1 MPPTLLLIGVLM
13 VPPPT
18 VVVPLDALAPPE
30 ADPFEPP
37 VEVIVDAVAVDL
49 DLGDETAVDVT
60 WTLHTL
66 QPTWVDLPV
75 SGADLALDDAT
86 LDGLPVA
93 LPASADGIRRLTAR
107 LDGDH
112 VLRVTGTVF
121 TPQRRM
127 ELPVLPASRG
137 MVQAGGDWDVEV
149 ADAVTSRGATW
160 DLLGVD
166 RLAVTWKPA
175 TPPAPRPIVVTS
187 ESATAVRLGA
197 GGLEGTTTLRYLI
210 RHGTVEALSFDLSG
224 PTDHLA
230 VEGTGV
236 REFTQ
241 VGTRVDVALSR
252 PTRGHVTLTVS
263 YRAPP
268 PDGDDATAI
277 PIPVPPDSQGSWIT
291 VLQADQ
297 SLVAPDPRAHLEAVA
312 TRHLP
317 VWARGLSDG
326 TQVVAYRVTGR
337 SPALDYRLLVFD
349 PVEEPPTLVDEAR
362 YEVAYTAHGRVLM
375 RARYQVRNDRN
386 QYLRVTTP
394 PGFTAMGVRVAGD
407 VVQPVAVGGVD
418 LLVPLEK
425 SVETLHGLVTF
436 PVEIFFWGQEE
447 AWERRGVRTLTTPAV
462 DAPVAYAR
470 WEIIM
475 PPGVEA
481 RQTEGIPTLVPSWTA
496 KQGGLAYGQS
506 YGDALE
512 PETLVVADGAPARRR
527 KQRVVRSPAPIFGMK
542 KPAEPGMVMAEP
554 PPPPPEVE
562 QAFLED
568 ASQEAWN
575 MAYRAYQDNDFD
587 EAAGWLDE
595 SLILNPDNSAA
606 SALMA
611 NVDVL
616 LGSDK
621 GGDAQDSSGEEVM
634 ERRIRDMARARTQ
647 GEAVKQEK
655 AKKKAEQSLRAGDLE
670 SARAELESL
679 VEITRELALVEQA
692 EAFDQKSQLAEY
704 SRQLEEIDELEGRRR
719 SREDRGK
726 STSWKTTLETKPDV
740 AVMSDHEA
748 PSYDSRTVIDFEE
761 VTIAGELDRWE
772 ADGDGRDLGRFE
784 DEDGLPDLSALM
796 ALGYMEGPV
805 DLSEDGEY
813 DLPAGSFAV
822 ELVPGDGLNGLLG
835 GGGGDFTLGG
845 ATTSSTE
852 LEVFEVA
859 EVPEITEEED
869 EERPGKDRGPVT
881 TARLT
886 EVVTLP
892 ELGVVASQ
900 LTLQIPRAGQSLRLE
915 QRLIPENTPLTLE
928 VGFRP
933 DRRSP

>member
-1 MPPTLLLIGVLM
+1 MPPSLFLIGVLM
-13 VPPPT
+13 VAPPV
-18 VVVPLDALAPPE
+18 VVVPLDALAPPVAE
-30 ADPFEPP
+30 PFEPP
-37 VEVIVDAVAVDL
+37 VDVIVDAMTADL
-49 DLGDETAVDVT
+49 DLGEETAVDIV

-66 QPTWVDLPV
+66 RPGWVDLPV
-75 SGADLALDDAT
+75 SGADLALDRAT

-93 LPASADGIRRLTAR
+93 LPAGDDGIRRLVAR
-107 LDGDH
+107 LDGEH
-112 VLRVTGTVF
+112 VLRVTGTVY
-121 TPQRRM
+121 TPQRSLDLR
-127 ELPVLPASRG
+127 VLPAARG
-137 MVQAGGDWDVEV
+137 IAEVGGGEWDVQVEG
-149 ADAVTSRGATW
+149 AVRSVGTTR
-160 DLLGVD
+160 DLLAVD
-166 RLAVTWKPA
+166 RIAASWKPA
-175 TPPAPRPIVVTS
+175 APEAPRPTVITA
-187 ESATAVRLGA
+187 ESSTAIRLGA
-197 GGLEGTTTLRYLI
+197 GGLEGTSSLRYLI
-210 RHGTVEALSFDLSG
+210 RHGAVEELSFDLTG
-224 PTDHLA
+224 ATDHLA

-236 REFTQ
+236 REFRRS
-241 VGTRVDVALSR
+241 GSRVVVALSR
-252 PTRGHVTLTVS
+252 PTRGHVTLSVS

-268 PDGDDATAI
+268 PEGDDATAV
-277 PIPVPPDSQGSWIT
+277 PIPVPPDSQGSWVT

-297 SLVAPDPRAHLEAVA
+297 SLVAPEPRAHLEAVPSN
-312 TRHLP
+312 RLP
-317 VWARGLSDG
+317 VWARGLADG
-326 TQVVAYRVTGR
+326 TPVVAYRVNGR
-337 SPALDYRLLVFD
+337 SPALEYRLLVFE

-375 RARYQVRNDRN
+375 RARYQVRNDRR

-407 VVQPVAVGGVD
+407 VVQPVAAGSGD
-418 LLVPLEK
+418 LFVPLEK

-447 AWERRGVRTLTTPAV
+447 AWERRGVRTLSTPAV

-470 WEIIM
+470 WEVIM

-481 RQTEGIPTLVPSWTA
+481 RQTEGIPTLVPDWTS

-506 YGDALE
+506 YGDELQ
-512 PETLVVADGAPARRR
+512 PEMVVLADAAPSRRR
-527 KQRVVRSPAPIFGMK
+527 KQRVVRSPAPIVGFK
-542 KPAEPGMVMAEP
+542 KPATGATASFE

-595 SLILNPDNSAA
+595 SLLLNADNSAA
-606 SALMA
+606 VALKA
-611 NVDVL
+611 NVDVF

-621 GGDAQDSSGEEVM
+621 GDGDAEQGASEVM
-634 ERRIRDMARARTQ
+634 ERRIRDLARARSQ
-647 GEAVKQEK
+647 GEDVKQEK
-655 AKKKAEQSLRAGDLE
+655 AKKKAEQSLRAGDLV

-704 SRQLEEIDELEGRRR
+704 SRQLEEIDELEGQRR

-726 STSWKTTLETKPDV
+726 STSSWRSSIEIETEPATAETSGR
-740 AVMSDHEA
+740 AVRGH
-748 PSYDSRTVIDFEE
+748 DSRTVIDFEE
-761 VTIAGELDRWE
+761 VTIAGELDRWDE
-772 ADGDGRDLGRFE
+772 DGRDLGRFE
-784 DEDGLPDLSALM
+784 DEDGLPDMDSLM
-796 ALGYMEGPV
+796 ALGYIAA
-805 DLSEDGEY
+805 DDDGEY

-822 ELVPGDGLNGLLG
+822 ELVPEDSANGLLAG
-835 GGGGDFTLGG
+835 GGGFGLAG
-845 ATTSSTE
+845 ATGSSTE
-852 LEVFEVA
+852 VLWHEVA
-859 EVPEITEEED
+859 EVPEVTEEED
-869 EERPGKDRGPVT
+869 EERPSKDRGPVT
-881 TARLT
+881 TARIS
-886 EVVTLP
+886 EVVTRP

>member
-37 VEVIVDAVAVDL
+37 IDVIVDAVTADL
-49 DLGDETAVDVT
+49 DLGDETAVDIT
-60 WTLHTL
+60 WTLHML
-66 QPTWVDLPV
+66 QPAWVDLPV
-75 SGADLALDDAT
+75 SGADLALDQAT

-93 LPASADGIRRLTAR
+93 LPAGADGIRRLTAR

-121 TPQRRM
+121 TPQRSLG
-127 ELPVLPASRG
+127 LPLLPASRG
-137 MVQAGGDWDVEV
+137 LVQVGGGDWDVEI
-149 ADAVTSRGATW
+149 DGAVTSLGTTW
-160 DLLGVD
+160 DLPPVS
-166 RLAVTWKPA
+166 RLAATWKPA
-175 TPPAPRPIVVTS
+175 APPAPRPVVVTT

-197 GGLEGTTTLRYLI
+197 GGLEGTATLRYLV
-210 RHGTVEALSFDLSG
+210 RHGTVDSLSFELAG

-236 REFTQ
+236 REFTRS
-241 VGTRVDVALSR
+241 GTRVDVALSR

-268 PDGDDATAI
+268 PEGDDATAI
-277 PIPVPPDSQGSWIT
+277 PIPVPPDSQGSWVT
-291 VLQADQ
+291 VLQSDQ

-312 TRHLP
+312 SNRPP
-317 VWARGLSDG
+317 VWARGLADG
-326 TQVVAYRVTGR
+326 TPVVTYRVNGR
-337 SPALDYRLLVFD
+337 SPVLEYRLLLFE

-362 YEVAYTAHGRVLM
+362 YEVAYTGHGRVLM

-407 VVQPVAVGGVD
+407 VVQPVAAGGD

-447 AWERRGVRTLTTPAV
+447 AWERRGVRILSTPAV

-481 RQTEGIPTLVPSWTA
+481 RQTEGIPTLVPNWTS

-506 YGDALE
+506 YGDELQT
-512 PETLVVADGAPARRR
+512 ETVVVHGATTPARRR
-527 KQRVVRSPAPIFGMK
+527 KQRVVRSPAPIFGLR
-542 KPAEPGMVMAEP
+542 KPPAVATDSFEP

-595 SLILNPDNSAA
+595 SLQLNADNSAA
-606 SALMA
+606 VALKA

-621 GGDAQDSSGEEVM
+621 GDDAQEQGASEVM

-655 AKKKAEQSLRAGDLE
+655 AKKKAEHSLRAGDLE

-679 VEITRELALVEQA
+679 VEITRELAQVEQA

-726 STSWKTTLETKPDV
+726 SSSWKSSIET
-740 AVMSDHEA
+740 E
-748 PSYDSRTVIDFEE
+748 PSSAEVGGYDSRTVIDFEE

-772 ADGDGRDLGRFE
+772 SDGDGRDLGRFQ
-784 DEDGLPDLSALM
+784 DEDGQPDMDSLM
-796 ALGYMEGPV
+796 ALGYV
-805 DLSEDGEY
+805 TATDDGEY
-813 DLPAGSFAV
+813 DLPSGSFAV
-822 ELVPGDGLNGLLG
+822 ELVPEDSVDGLG
-835 GGGGDFTLGG
+835 GGGGGGFTLGG

-852 LEVFEVA
+852 IQWHEVA
-859 EVPEITEEED
+859 EVPEVTEEED
-869 EERPGKDRGPVT
+869 EEAPAKDRGPVT

-886 EVVTLP
+886 DVVTRP